1 MKIEGHKR
9 SILVSGS
16 HLEEYETNLKRNF
29 QAKTSKQPKGLLISK
44 KHTNEVVAFLRKHK
58 VRLYID
64 EGLKTGSTSKL
75 IKNVSVRA
83 EKKVKTFKPM
93 SEPLARF
100 YISAMFQKP
109 NSSFAKNQLR
119 AQGYTKAH
127 VVSDI
132 EKYPFEKRNEYLK
145 TINKVW

>member
-16 HLEEYETNLKRNF
+16 HIEDFESKLKRNF

-44 KHTNEVVAFLRKHK
+44 KHTSDLLYYLRKHK
-58 VRLYID
+58 VRLYVD
-64 EGLKTGSTSKL
+64 KRLKTDAPKT
-75 IKNVSVRA
+75 IKNVSVHID
-83 EKKVKTFKPM
+83 KKIKKFKPM

-119 AQGYTKAH
+119 SQGYTKAH
-127 VVSDI
+127 VISDI

-145 TINKVW
+145 TIDKVW